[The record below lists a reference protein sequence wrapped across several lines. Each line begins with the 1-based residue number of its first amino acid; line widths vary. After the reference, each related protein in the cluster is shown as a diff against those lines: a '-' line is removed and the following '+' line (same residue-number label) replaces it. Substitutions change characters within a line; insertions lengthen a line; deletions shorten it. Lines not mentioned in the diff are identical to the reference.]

1 MMPPYRTHCQRG
13 ATLIVG
19 LIMLVV
25 ITLLV
30 TSAFTLNSS
39 NLRSVGNA
47 QFRDEAL
54 AAANMG
60 IEQVLSGPFYTA
72 PVADQIIINIDN
84 NSATVPYVVNVAA
97 PTCVRASAV
106 AAATTS
112 GSASSVGLVLLPNT
126 DYNTLWDIDATV
138 TDPRSGASIR
148 VHQGIRKRLSQMQYA
163 AVC

>member
-1 MMPPYRTHCQRG
+1 MRSLNQKYRQQG

-54 AAANMG
+54 AAANLG

-72 PVADQIIINIDN
+72 PVADQITVNIDN
-84 NSATVPYVVNVAA
+84 SSTSVPYTVNIAA
-97 PTCVRASAV
+97 PTCVRAWPI
-106 AAATTS
+106 AAATAPGT
-112 GSASSVGLVLLPNT
+112 ASSVGLFLLPST
-126 DYNTLWDIDATV
+126 DYNSLWDIDATV
-138 TDPRSGASIR
+138 TDPRSGASIH